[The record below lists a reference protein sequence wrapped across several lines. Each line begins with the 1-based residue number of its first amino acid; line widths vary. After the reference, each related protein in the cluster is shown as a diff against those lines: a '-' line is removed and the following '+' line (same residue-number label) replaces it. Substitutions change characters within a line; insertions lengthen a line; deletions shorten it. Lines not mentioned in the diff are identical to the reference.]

1 MMYNKEAGYKK
12 EQNKNKK
19 KVMSNPNKDSGTMS
33 CSSKGIRSY
42 K

>member
-12 EQNKNKK
+12 EKNSKK
-19 KVMSNPNKDSGTMS
+19 KKAMTNPNKDSGTGS
-33 CSSKGIRSY
+33 CSSRGIRSY

>member
-12 EQNKNKK
+12 EKNKAK
-19 KVMSNPNKDSGTMS
+19 KQAMSNPNKTSGTGS